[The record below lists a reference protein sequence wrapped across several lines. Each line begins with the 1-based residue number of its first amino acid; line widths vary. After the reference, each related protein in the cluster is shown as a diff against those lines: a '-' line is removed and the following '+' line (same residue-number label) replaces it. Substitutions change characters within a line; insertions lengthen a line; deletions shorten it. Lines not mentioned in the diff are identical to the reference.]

1 MPTPIERTISRT
13 TKEGIFHESIRK
25 FPERLVVISEGDS
38 WFSYPLNANLADFVE
53 MMGPL
58 TMFRLEKN
66 GDEACKMLDPRR
78 SQFQK
83 LDRYLKYY
91 RKHLQLLIF
100 SGGGNDILDA
110 NLPPLLNKMLNRPGF
125 PGDSLV

>member
-1 MPTPIERTISRT
+1 MNKVRT
-13 TKEGIFHESIRK
+13 E
-25 FPERLVVISEGDS
+25 
-38 WFSYPLNANLADFVE
+38 N
-53 MMGPL
+53 
-58 TMFRLEKN
+58 
-66 GDEACKMLDPRR
+66 
-78 SQFQK
+78 